1 MSRGERDLGANVID
15 SVSIVINNY
24 NYAEYLRDA
33 IDSAL
38 NQTASPR
45 EVIVVDDGSTDDSRA
60 IIRSYGDRI
69 IPVFQ
74 ENGGQ
79 RKAYNSGFR
88 LASGELILFLDADDA
103 LDSTALEEISRAWKP
118 GASKL
123 HFPLRVANSIGADA
137 NLPEAPAIVPQDR
150 LPEGDLLPAMLSN
163 GYYLSAPGSGNVY
176 SRQFLTEILPMSE
189 SSKYCADTVTI
200 FSAPFYG
207 KILAIHHPLGIYRV
221 HQGNGYTAAETSSKD
236 IRRFLENDWERVEL
250 IALEAEKSGMEF
262 SRDCLNRD
270 MVHLK
275 SRLALLRL
283 DSPDRAGTAGLALR
297 GMRAALTR
305 RGASTRRKLFFI
317 GYFAALAMVPNRMV
331 RGVVSLGF
339 AKTGGGLPDVL
350 SRAAK
355 LAPVRLRGSRRARP
369 KTDL

>member
-1 MSRGERDLGANVID
+1 VID

-60 IIRSYGDRI
+60 IIRSYGNRI

-88 LASGELILFLDADDA
+88 VASGELILFLDADDA
-103 LDSTALEEISRAWKP
+103 LDSTAVEEISRAWKP

-123 HFPLRVANSIGADA
+123 HFPLRVAGAVGADA
-137 NLPEAPAIVPQDR
+137 NLSEAPAIVPQDR

-221 HQGNGYTAAETSSKD
+221 HQGNGYTAAETGSKD

-250 IALEAEKSGMEF
+250 IASQAEKSGKEF
-262 SRDCLNRD
+262 SRDCLNQD

-283 DSPDRAGTAGLALR
+283 DPQAESSDGPGTAGLALR

-305 RGASTRRKLFFI
+305 RGASTSRKLFFI

-339 AKTGGGLPDVL
+339 AKTVGGLPDLL
-350 SRAAK
+350 SRAAQ
-355 LAPVRLRGSRRARP
+355 LVPVPLRGNPRGRP
-369 KTDL
+369 KTDV